1 MDTGAQGLQL
11 LRQPLLV
18 RCDRF
23 PIDSRCRA
31 SPQST
36 KRSGERLD
44 RDVMQ
49 QRRES
54 RVLVSAGCLV
64 DSRERGWEAARPALG
79 PVLPALTESVLGP
92 APSLHAPRLLRRLH
106 QYYEQV
112 RRPTSARRV
121 TSVFPRDASP
131 PAAMPTAPVG
141 PPGSR
146 RRPSVREAIHDPG
159 GASPSCVTTA
169 YTWPSTTGTVSASTT
184 FTLSGLS
191 FRTPHDPCLRFE
203 PRVTTT
209 PARLGSDWS
218 ATTLVGRD
226 LHPRVLR
233 QYIGALPSAVETRR
247 RLG

>member
-1 MDTGAQGLQL
+1 
-11 LRQPLLV
+11 
-18 RCDRF
+18 
-23 PIDSRCRA
+23 
-31 SPQST
+31 
-36 KRSGERLD
+36 
-44 RDVMQ
+44 MQ

-64 DSRERGWEAARPALG
+64 DSRERGWEARPALG
-79 PVLPALTESVLGP
+79 PGLPALTESVLGP

-184 FTLSGLS
+184 FTLFGAIFPHPTRPLSTLRTSRYHDARKTRFRLVRYDPGRAGLAPACPS
-191 FRTPHDPCLRFE
+191 SVHRRTP
-203 PRVTTT
+203 
-209 PARLGSDWS
+209 
-218 ATTLVGRD
+218 GRC
-226 LHPRVLR
+226 
-233 QYIGALPSAVETRR
+233 
-247 RLG
+247 

>member
-1 MDTGAQGLQL
+1 
-11 LRQPLLV
+11 
-18 RCDRF
+18 
-23 PIDSRCRA
+23 
-31 SPQST
+31 
-36 KRSGERLD
+36 
-44 RDVMQ
+44 MQ

-64 DSRERGWEAARPALG
+64 DSRERGWEARPALG
-79 PVLPALTESVLGP
+79 PGLPALTESVLGP

-233 QYIGALPSAVETRR
+233 QYIGAPPAAVETRR